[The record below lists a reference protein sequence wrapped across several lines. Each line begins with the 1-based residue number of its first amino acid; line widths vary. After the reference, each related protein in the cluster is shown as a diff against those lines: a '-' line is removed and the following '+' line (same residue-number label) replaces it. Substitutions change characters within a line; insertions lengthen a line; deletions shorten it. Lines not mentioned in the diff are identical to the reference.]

1 MNNMPFMLILAVIY
15 TFAALLDGSAAQ
27 LLM

>member
-1 MNNMPFMLILAVIY
+1 MNNTSFMLILAVIY
-15 TFAALLDGSAAQ
+15 TFAALFDESTAQ

>member
-1 MNNMPFMLILAVIY
+1 MINTPFLLILAVIY
-15 TFAALLDGSAAQ
+15 AFAALLDGSAAQ